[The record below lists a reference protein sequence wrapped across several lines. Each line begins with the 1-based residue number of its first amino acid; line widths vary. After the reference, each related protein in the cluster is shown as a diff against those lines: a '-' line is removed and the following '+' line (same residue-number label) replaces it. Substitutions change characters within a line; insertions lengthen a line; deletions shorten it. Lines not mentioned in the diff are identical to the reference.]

1 VVNESTDVEECS
13 MQGRIVLVTGA
24 AKGIG
29 KEVARQLAGLGAAV
43 LLSARDTDHAQA
55 TAEELTLARDVRAL
69 PVDLDVA
76 DDISLQEAAAALE
89 RDPGRLDILI
99 NNAAAYVDWSET
111 ASGAD
116 LSAAREVLEVNLFG
130 RWRLTNAL
138 LPLLR
143 QSPHP
148 RIVNVSSGA
157 GSHGDDQFGL
167 TCGAE
172 PRPATASARLP

>member
-1 VVNESTDVEECS
+1 
-13 MQGRIVLVTGA
+13 VLVTGA

-43 LLSARDTDHAQA
+43 LISARNADHTRA
-55 TAEELTLARDVRAL
+55 TAEELTLAGDVRPL
-69 PVDLDVA
+69 PVALDVA
-76 DDISLQEAAAALE
+76 DDISVQEATAALE
-89 RDPGRLDILI
+89 RDPGRLDVLI

-116 LSAAREVLEVNLFG
+116 LATAQQVLEVNLLG
-130 RWRLTNAL
+130 PWRLANAL

-148 RIVNVSSGA
+148 RSVNVSSR
-157 GSHGDDQFGL
+157 SS
-167 TCGAE
+167 
-172 PRPATASARLP
+172 RKIS